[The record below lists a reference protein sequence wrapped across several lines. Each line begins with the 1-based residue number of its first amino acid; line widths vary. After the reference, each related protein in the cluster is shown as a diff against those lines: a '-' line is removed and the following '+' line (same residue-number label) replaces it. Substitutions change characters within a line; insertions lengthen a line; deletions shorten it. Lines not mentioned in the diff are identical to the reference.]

1 MTSTDTATHRGILIG
16 ADQLQQVTVPAEQT
30 WKAIQQAID
39 ARNFDVVRCRDGID
53 LYVDDEGA
61 INGAP
66 FNLPLTIIAH
76 ALGHPAALFGS
87 ALALTADD
95 EGDTQGLSDEQ
106 AKAVTDAIG
115 QKPSPEVVD
124 AVVATLSVHPAFL
137 PIIAML
143 RSL

>member
-1 MTSTDTATHRGILIG
+1 MTTTYRGILVG
-16 ADQLQQVTVPAEQT
+16 VDQLQQVAVPTEKT
-30 WKAIQQAID
+30 WEAIQIAID

-61 INGAP
+61 INGSP

-76 ALGHPAALFGS
+76 ALGHTAALFGS
-87 ALALTADD
+87 ALALTADND
-95 EGDTQGLSDEQ
+95 GDTRGLSDAQ
-106 AKAVTDAIG
+106 AKAVTDAIE

-124 AVVATLSVHPAFL
+124 AVVATLNVHPAFL

>member
-1 MTSTDTATHRGILIG
+1 MTTTDTHRGILIG
-16 ADQLQQVTVPAEQT
+16 ADQLQQVTVPADQT

-39 ARNFDVVRCRDGID
+39 ARTIDVVRCRDGID

-95 EGDTQGLSDEQ
+95 NGDTQGLSDEQ
-106 AKAVTDAIG
+106 AKAVTNAIG

-124 AVVATLSVHPAFL
+124 AVVATLSVHPAFQ

-143 RSL
+143 RSI

>member
-30 WKAIQQAID
+30 WKVIQQAID

-66 FNLPLTIIAH
+66 FNLPLTITAH

-95 EGDTQGLSDEQ
+95 DGDTHGITDEQ
-106 AKAVTDAIG
+106 AKAVTDAIE
-115 QKPSPEVVD
+115 QMPSPEVID

>member
-1 MTSTDTATHRGILIG
+1 MTVTNTNTYRGILIG
-16 ADQLQQVTVPAEQT
+16 ADQLQQVTVPAELT
-30 WKAIQQAID
+30 WRAIQQAID

-95 EGDTQGLSDEQ
+95 DGDTTGLSDAQ
-106 AKAVTDAIG
+106 AKVVTDAIE
-115 QKPSPEVVD
+115 QTPSPEVVD
-124 AVVATLSVHPAFL
+124 AVVATLRVHPAFL